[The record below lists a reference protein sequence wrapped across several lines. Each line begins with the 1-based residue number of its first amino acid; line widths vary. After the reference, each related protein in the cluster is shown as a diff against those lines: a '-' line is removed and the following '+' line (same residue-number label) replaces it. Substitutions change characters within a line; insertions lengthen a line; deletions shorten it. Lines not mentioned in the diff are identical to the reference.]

1 MNIQFKK
8 RDKCPICDSIESID
22 VFSVPYSQD
31 VMSRYLSDNYDINLE
46 EFALLAKGIPYQ
58 VQKCCNCGA
67 LFQLFQPTHT
77 LLLKIYDQYIN
88 SDESLK
94 RKRSPA
100 NDTLWLYSGEMS
112 LLSSLIQKDIAE
124 AKLLDYACGWGVWT
138 KVAKGW
144 GYDVAALELSESRT
158 AHLRQSGITVINS
171 LANHKEYFDFINCDQ
186 VFEHLCNPIDN
197 LTEINESL
205 KNGGVVKISIPYSPF
220 SWLSIR
226 RLDRF
231 GKGTGVAPPD
241 ILAPLEHLNYCD
253 RKGLRILAYHTGFE
267 VINIS
272 LFDYFV
278 HFKTIGSSFS
288 STIKNIAR
296 PFYRRF
302 FANVI
307 FLRKISKPIKQLQS
321 H

>member
-1 MNIQFKK
+1 MEFKK
-8 RDKCPICDSIESID
+8 RNKCPICDSSESIE
-22 VFSVPYSQD
+22 VFSIPYSQD
-31 VMSRYLSDNYDINLE
+31 VMSRYLSENYDINLE

-94 RKRSPA
+94 RKRSRT

-112 LLSSLIQKDIAE
+112 LLSSLIQKDTAE

-158 AHLRQSGITVINS
+158 AHLRQSGIMVINS

-231 GKGTGVAPPD
+231 SKGIEASPPD

-272 LFDYFV
+272 LFDYFA

-288 STIKNIAR
+288 SSIKNIAR